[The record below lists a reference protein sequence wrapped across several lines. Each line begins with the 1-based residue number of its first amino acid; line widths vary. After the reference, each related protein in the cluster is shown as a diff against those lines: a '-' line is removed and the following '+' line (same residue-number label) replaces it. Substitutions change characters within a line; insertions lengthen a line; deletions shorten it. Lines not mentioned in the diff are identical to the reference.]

1 MSVPRRL
8 GTPDLYYIP
17 MVQNEPTFQVK
28 PRGEVSLGATGNTL
42 EMLVLQKGDRSNPRG
57 LASATVEQKVTFM
70 TLVHSLGASG
80 S

>member
-8 GTPDLYYIP
+8 GTPDLYHIP
-17 MVQNEPTFQVK
+17 VIQNELAFQVK
-28 PRGEVSLGATGNTL
+28 PRGEVNLGAKGNTP

-57 LASATVEQKVTFM
+57 LALATVEQTVTFM